1 MANWHD
7 CYLWTMFWVTLA
19 LGSALFL
26 GFYDIAKKKALT
38 GNAVLPVLFFVSLT
52 CAALL
57 SPAYFLGQ
65 IPSLSASEH
74 LKLLFKAAIV
84 TSSWVFTFHAVSR
97 LPLSITAPVRAS
109 APIFTIAMAVAFMG
123 ERPSSFEWLGIGIS
137 LAGYFAMSVAS
148 RKETGHFFT
157 NLWILSMFFGTFLGS
172 VSGVYDKFLLQ
183 REKLDPLAIQFF
195 YNIYM
200 AMLQGILILVSRL
213 LKKGANENELYA
225 LATDFLIALH
235 SLPENEAVPAGLP
248 PYDEHPLRNEVMLFP
263 DWYMPAVFGRETDKK
278 AADEFILLWE
288 ELFEATFKVPQTL
301 VLRDY
306 HIDNLMR
313 LDGRE
318 GVKACGLL
326 DFQDALNGAITYDIM
341 SLLEDARRDISPELF
356 VEMQARY
363 IDGMGEHLGD
373 REDFLTSWAVLAAQ
387 RHTKVLGIFVRLC
400 VRDHKPNYLQH
411 IPRLW
416 RLLENSLNHPAL
428 HRLKEWF
435 DANVPAE
442 YRKIPSCAKE

>member
-213 LKKGANENELYA
+213 LKKGAPSKMRFRFRPVI
-225 LATDFLIALH
+225 LAVGVFL
-235 SLPENEAVPAGLP
+235 V
-248 PYDEHPLRNEVMLFP
+248 
-263 DWYMPAVFGRETDKK
+263 
-278 AADEFILLWE
+278 AADRLYFLAVHDPDALISVVTIIRRSNVLISFLGGLFFFHERRSALKNLSMAGILLG
-288 ELFEATFKVPQTL
+288 LFCFAM
-301 VLRDY
+301 
-306 HIDNLMR
+306 N
-313 LDGRE
+313 
-318 GVKACGLL
+318 
-326 DFQDALNGAITYDIM
+326 
-341 SLLEDARRDISPELF
+341 
-356 VEMQARY
+356 
-363 IDGMGEHLGD
+363 
-373 REDFLTSWAVLAAQ
+373 
-387 RHTKVLGIFVRLC
+387 
-400 VRDHKPNYLQH
+400 
-411 IPRLW
+411 
-416 RLLENSLNHPAL
+416 
-428 HRLKEWF
+428 
-435 DANVPAE
+435 
-442 YRKIPSCAKE
+442 

>member
-65 IPSLSASEH
+65 IPALSASEH
-74 LKLLFKAAIV
+74 FKLLLKATIV
-84 TSSWVFTFHAVSR
+84 TASWVFTFHAVSK

-123 ERPSSFEWLGIGIS
+123 ERPSFFEWLGIGIS
-137 LAGYFAMSVAS
+137 LAGYFAMSIAS

-183 REKLDPLAIQFF
+183 RERLDPLAIQFF

-200 AMLQGILILVSRL
+200 ATLQGILILVSRL
-213 LKKGANENELYA
+213 LKKGTPSKTRFQFRPVI
-225 LATDFLIALH
+225 LAVGVFL
-235 SLPENEAVPAGLP
+235 V
-248 PYDEHPLRNEVMLFP
+248 
-263 DWYMPAVFGRETDKK
+263 
-278 AADEFILLWE
+278 AAD
-288 ELFEATFKVPQTL
+288 
-301 VLRDY
+301 
-306 HIDNLMR
+306 R
-313 LDGRE
+313 LYFLAVHDP
-318 GVKACGLL
+318 
-326 DFQDALNGAITYDIM
+326 DALISVVTII
-341 SLLEDARRDISPELF
+341 RRSNVLISFLGGLF
-356 VEMQARY
+356 FF
-363 IDGMGEHLGD
+363 
-373 REDFLTSWAVLAAQ
+373 RERRSALKNLSMAGIL
-387 RHTKVLGIFVRLC
+387 LGIFC
-400 VRDHKPNYLQH
+400 FAIN
-411 IPRLW
+411 
-416 RLLENSLNHPAL
+416 
-428 HRLKEWF
+428 
-435 DANVPAE
+435 
-442 YRKIPSCAKE
+442 

>member
-74 LKLLFKAAIV
+74 LELLFKAAIV

-213 LKKGANENELYA
+213 LKKGAPSKTRFRFRPVI
-225 LATDFLIALH
+225 LAVGVFL
-235 SLPENEAVPAGLP
+235 V
-248 PYDEHPLRNEVMLFP
+248 
-263 DWYMPAVFGRETDKK
+263 
-278 AADEFILLWE
+278 AADRLYFLAVHDPDALISVVTIIRRSNVLISFLGGLFFFHERRSALKNLSMAGILLG
-288 ELFEATFKVPQTL
+288 LFCFAM
-301 VLRDY
+301 
-306 HIDNLMR
+306 N
-313 LDGRE
+313 
-318 GVKACGLL
+318 
-326 DFQDALNGAITYDIM
+326 
-341 SLLEDARRDISPELF
+341 
-356 VEMQARY
+356 
-363 IDGMGEHLGD
+363 
-373 REDFLTSWAVLAAQ
+373 
-387 RHTKVLGIFVRLC
+387 
-400 VRDHKPNYLQH
+400 
-411 IPRLW
+411 
-416 RLLENSLNHPAL
+416 
-428 HRLKEWF
+428 
-435 DANVPAE
+435 
-442 YRKIPSCAKE
+442 

>member
-1 MANWHD
+1 
-7 CYLWTMFWVTLA
+7 MFWVTLA

-74 LKLLFKAAIV
+74 LELLFKAAIV

-213 LKKGANENELYA
+213 LKKGAPSKTRFRFRPVI
-225 LATDFLIALH
+225 LAVGVFL
-235 SLPENEAVPAGLP
+235 V
-248 PYDEHPLRNEVMLFP
+248 
-263 DWYMPAVFGRETDKK
+263 
-278 AADEFILLWE
+278 AADRLYFLAVHDPDALISVVTIIRRSNVLISFLGGLFFFHERRSALKNLSMAGILLG
-288 ELFEATFKVPQTL
+288 LFCFAM
-301 VLRDY
+301 
-306 HIDNLMR
+306 N
-313 LDGRE
+313 
-318 GVKACGLL
+318 
-326 DFQDALNGAITYDIM
+326 
-341 SLLEDARRDISPELF
+341 
-356 VEMQARY
+356 
-363 IDGMGEHLGD
+363 
-373 REDFLTSWAVLAAQ
+373 
-387 RHTKVLGIFVRLC
+387 
-400 VRDHKPNYLQH
+400 
-411 IPRLW
+411 
-416 RLLENSLNHPAL
+416 
-428 HRLKEWF
+428 
-435 DANVPAE
+435 
-442 YRKIPSCAKE
+442 